1 MKFKT
6 KNIARDNEGN
16 FMMKVL
22 IRESEKLV
30 NMRENNIQVILMLI
44 EI

>member
-1 MKFKT
+1 MKKPKEAKVAIKISDKMKFKT

-22 IRESEKLV
+22 IYNKP
-30 NMRENNIQVILMLI
+30 
-44 EI
+44 